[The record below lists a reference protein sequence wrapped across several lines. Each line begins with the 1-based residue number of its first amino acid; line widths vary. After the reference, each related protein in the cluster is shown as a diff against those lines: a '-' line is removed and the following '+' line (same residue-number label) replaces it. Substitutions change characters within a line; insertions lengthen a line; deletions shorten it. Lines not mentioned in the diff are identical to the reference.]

1 MMLVADMK
9 PAEYGDNEASVCAD
23 LNQHEMFEKWR
34 VHDTSS
40 AEKLQAEYEK
50 DKRVQSRADFAQK
63 WEKYGGYDVEDL
75 YGEYERDMAESNR
88 RFDEAFRQVLSHTS
102 ALELQE
108 FGKLLGLGSG
118 VRWLADPGT
127 TTAAHAQEQ
136 AVGTGGVATEQFH
149 TNPMAGAE
157 GWRTGAVKDKR
168 SGSAATGTIA
178 FEHANPA
185 LDESGAAADA
195 EPSRSQLEMRSI

>member
-1 MMLVADMK
+1 
-9 PAEYGDNEASVCAD
+9 
-23 LNQHEMFEKWR
+23 MFEKWR

-40 AEKLQAEYEK
+40 AQKLQADYEK
-50 DKRVQSRADFAQK
+50 DKQSQTPTEFVKK
-63 WEKYGGYDVEDL
+63 WDVDKQKYGGYDTDDL

-88 RFDEAFRQVLSHTS
+88 RFDQAFRQVLSHTS

-108 FGKLLGLGSG
+108 FGKLVGLGDG
-118 VRWLADPGT
+118 VDWLAGSG
-127 TTAAHAQEQ
+127 TTAAQAQAQEQ
-136 AVGTGGVATEQFH
+136 AGVAAEHFH
-149 TNPMAGAE
+149 TNPMGNAE

-168 SGSAATGTIA
+168 SGSSATGTIE

-195 EPSRSQLEMRSI
+195 EPSQSQLEMRSI

>member
-1 MMLVADMK
+1 MSINSRSLHAPGLISCSFPLLLCV
-9 PAEYGDNEASVCAD
+9 
-23 LNQHEMFEKWR
+23 QIFEKWR
-34 VHDTSS
+34 VVACDTLEGEQL
-40 AEKLQAEYEK
+40 A
-50 DKRVQSRADFAQK
+50 
-63 WEKYGGYDVEDL
+63 
-75 YGEYERDMAESNR
+75 EYERDMQESNR
-88 RFDEAFRQVLSHTS
+88 RFDQAFRQVLSHTS

-108 FGKLLGLGSG
+108 FGKLVGLGSG
-118 VRWLADPGT
+118 VRWLADPDT
-127 TTAAHAQEQ
+127 TSAAHAQEQ

-168 SGSAATGTIA
+168 SGSAATGTIE

>member
-1 MMLVADMK
+1 
-9 PAEYGDNEASVCAD
+9 
-23 LNQHEMFEKWR
+23 MFEKWR

-50 DKRVQSRADFAQK
+50 DKQVQSPAEFAKK
-63 WEKYGGYDVEDL
+63 WDVDKQTYGGYDTEDL
-75 YGEYERDMAESNR
+75 HGEYERDMAESNR
-88 RFDEAFRQVLSHTS
+88 RFDQAFRQVLSHTS

-108 FGKLLGLGSG
+108 FSKLLGLGSG

-136 AVGTGGVATEQFH
+136 AVGTGGVANEQFY